1 MWDEIVKFLTDNR
14 ASLIANLVAGL
25 VFFVLGPVV
34 IGFSNRKFRK
44 EKLNRAKDAFLD
56 LLENMLVNKE
66 GVTKEKLTTLFHAV
80 SREHSVN
87 LEVDTDLQYLLED
100 LSLRFAKSKHLSPAQ
115 KDEYSNRIEEIKKL
129 LEKQPEPEERRMPK
143 SYNRIFEE
151 LEATIDTGD
160 KTIISKQLNELKE
173 KLLDDKAIRG
183 PVVAYSFL
191 FKRMRE
197 NPIQFGIVIIIAILF
212 YIFIILKITGKF

>member
-56 LLENMLVNKE
+56 LFENMLVNKE

-129 LEKQPEPEERRMPK
+129 LEKKPEPEERRMPK

-160 KTIISKQLNELKE
+160 KAIISKQLTELKE
-173 KLLDDKAIRG
+173 KLLDDRAIRG
-183 PVVAYSFL
+183 PVGAYSFF

-197 NPIQFGIVIIIAILF
+197 NPIQFSIATIIAILIYVF
-212 YIFIILKITGKF
+212 LILKLTGKF